1 MLQLIMAAREDETKF
16 YQILHNYNTDITKNF
31 NDHEVVANIT
41 HFLVAGKLQ
50 CWATCIKLAS

>member
-16 YQILHNYNTDITKNF
+16 YQILHNYNRDITKNF

-50 CWATCIKLAS
+50 CWATYI